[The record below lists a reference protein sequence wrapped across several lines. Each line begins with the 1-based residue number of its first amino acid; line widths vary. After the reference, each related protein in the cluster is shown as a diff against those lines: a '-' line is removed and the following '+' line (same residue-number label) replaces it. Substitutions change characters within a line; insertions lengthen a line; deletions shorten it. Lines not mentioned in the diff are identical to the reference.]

1 MKKEKGIIKF
11 SNILDFY
18 SGKKLKSPRVWKKG
32 YFYFPVNL
40 DIVGT
45 M

>member
-1 MKKEKGIIKF
+1 MFYEKRKR
-11 SNILDFY
+11 NYKDFY
-18 SGKKLKSPRVWKKG
+18 SRGKKLKSPKIWKKG